1 MTTDIITTR
10 LESAQKELQARLQE
24 LQNMET
30 RAQEI
35 AQGIHNL
42 KVQIA
47 TYQDLLTDNTE
58 DTSAEVRETIENLV
72 SGE

>member
-1 MTTDIITTR
+1 MTHDIITAR
-10 LESAQKELQARLQE
+10 MEGAQNELNARLTE

-35 AQGIHNL
+35 SQQIHNL

-47 TYQDLLTDNTE
+47 TYQDLLTDNT
-58 DTSAEVRETIENLV
+58 DDAAAEVRDTIESLV

>member
-1 MTTDIITTR
+1 MTQDVINARMEGAQNELNAR
-10 LESAQKELQARLQE
+10 LTELQT
-24 LQNMET
+24 MET

-35 AQGIHNL
+35 AQQVHNL

-47 TYQDLLTDNTE
+47 TYQDLLTDNTD
-58 DTSAEVRETIENLV
+58 DTTNEVRETIETLV

>member
-1 MTTDIITTR
+1 MTTEIVTQR
-10 LESAQKELQARLQE
+10 MESAQTELQARLTE

-30 RAQEI
+30 RATEL
-35 AQGIHNL
+35 AQQIHNL

-58 DTSAEVRETIENLV
+58 DISSEVRETVESLV

>member
-1 MTTDIITTR
+1 MTQDVITAR
-10 LESAQKELQARLQE
+10 MEGAQNELNARITE

-35 AQGIHNL
+35 AQQVHNL

-47 TYQDLLTDNTE
+47 TYQDLLTDNTDE
-58 DTSAEVRETIENLV
+58 TSTEVRETIENLV